1 MTLHFSFLVFLDYFL
16 CYSWLFLTAFFFC
29 LCTSFPLSFR
39 SLFPLP
45 LLFGFIF
52 LPCFVCGWHFHFHC
66 FHIWLLFPSEFY
78 CLILHSEVREGEG
91 ILCQLQTQ
99 EIYSALCLNLCA
111 SLLFQGFDLMDSCQ
125 LLHEIYIS
133 SADIYTHRDYSIVTS
148 RNSVKDYIL
157 CACRVVGGYFSPVK
171 I

>member
-1 MTLHFSFLVFLDYFL
+1 MLLLVISDSFFSSVSALHSHCHFDLCFSCLSRLG
-16 CYSWLFLTAFFFC
+16 LFF
-29 LCTSFPLSFR
+29 
-39 SLFPLP
+39 SLA
-45 LLFGFIF
+45 LFVGDTFIF
-52 LPCFVCGWHFHFHC
+52 TVFTFDFFL
-66 FHIWLLFPSEFY
+66 SEFY

-91 ILCQLQTQ
+91 IRCQLQTQ
-99 EIYSALCLNLCA
+99 EIYSTLCLNLCA
-111 SLLFQGFDLMDSCQ
+111 LLLFQGFDLMDSCQ